1 MFRVAFLLILL
12 PSFAFAQAQQPE
24 PTGMDRLAL
33 KLAQAELDAA
43 RYSDEVASLK
53 KQLATMREMMLKR
66 EEKKPKE

>member
-1 MFRVAFLLILL
+1 MRKVALLLILL
-12 PSFAFAQAQQPE
+12 PSLALAQAPE

-43 RYSDEVASLK
+43 RYFDEIAALK
-53 KQLATMREMMLKR
+53 KQLATMRETMARR